1 MTVHEKLKPTYRL
14 SLGDW
19 KFQCFSD
26 PNPPAVPPQDPPPT
40 DPPNDPP
47 VTYTQEQLDTQLT
60 DAKKAAETQAKADLY
75 KKLGV
80 ESFKDLQDRL
90 GAAKTKEEAD
100 AVLRTSNETLTSE
113 NNSLKTELA
122 FVKAA
127 TSYKPHDADILFATV
142 KPLLQADPD
151 SGEITNMKEVLEQV
165 KTDKPFLFMSEEAA
179 PGGQGGGSQQRPGS
193 TAPGGGNPPA
203 PKTDYDK
210 GAELAK
216 KRSQK
221 N

>member
-1 MTVHEKLKPTYRL
+1 MKKINTNKFLRL
-14 SLGDW
+14 HLGN
-19 KFQCFSD
+19 FQFFSD
-26 PNPPAVPPQDPPPT
+26 PNTPADPPQDPPPT

-47 VTYTQEQLDTQLT
+47 VTYTQEQLDTQIT
-60 DAKKAAETQAKADLY
+60 DAKKATETQVKADLY

-80 ESFKDLQDRL
+80 ESFKDLQERL

-100 AVLRTSNETLTSE
+100 ATLRTTNESLSSE
-113 NNSLKTELA
+113 NGILKTELA

-127 TSYKPHDADILFATV
+127 ASYKPHDADILFATV
-142 KPLLQADPD
+142 KPLLQTDPD

-165 KTDKPFLFMSEEAA
+165 KTDKPFLFMSEEPA
-179 PGGQGGGSQQRPGS
+179 GGGQQRPGS

-203 PKTDYDK
+203 SKTDYDK

-216 KRSQK
+216 RRSQK

>member
-1 MTVHEKLKPTYRL
+1 MKQLFKLRLEKNLQY
-14 SLGDW
+14 
-19 KFQCFSD
+19 FSD
-26 PNPPAVPPQDPPPT
+26 PNPPADPPQDPPPN

-47 VTYTQEQLDTQLT
+47 VTYTQEQFDTQVA
-60 DAKKAAETQAKADLY
+60 DAKKAAETQAKADMY

-100 AVLRTSNETLTSE
+100 AVLRTTNETLTSE
-113 NNSLKTELA
+113 NGNLKTELA

-142 KPLLQADPD
+142 KPLLQTDPD

-165 KTDKPFLFMSEEAA
+165 KTKKPFLFVTEEIG
-179 PGGQGGGSQQRPGS
+179 GGQGGGSQKPGS
-193 TAPGGGNPPA
+193 TAPGGGNPPVSA
-203 PKTDYDK
+203 TDYDK

-216 KRSQK
+216 KRSQSYQK
-221 N
+221 

>member
-1 MTVHEKLKPTYRL
+1 MKLHEKVKPTFRL
-14 SLGDW
+14 RLGN
-19 KFQCFSD
+19 FQYFSD
-26 PNPPAVPPQDPPPT
+26 PNPPVDPPQDPPPT
-40 DPPNDPP
+40 DPPADPP
-47 VTYTQEQLDTQLT
+47 VTYTQEQLDTQIT
-60 DAKKAAETQAKADLY
+60 NAKNAAVTQAKADLY

-80 ESFKDLQDRL
+80 ESLKDLQDRL

-100 AVLRTSNETLTSE
+100 ATLRTSNETLTSE

-165 KTDKPFLFMSEEAA
+165 KTDKPFLFMSEEPAG
-179 PGGQGGGSQQRPGS
+179 GGQGGGGQQKPGS

-203 PKTDYDK
+203 SKTDYDK

-216 KRSQK
+216 RRSQAQQK
-221 N
+221 

>member
-1 MTVHEKLKPTYRL
+1 MKMINTNKFLRL
-14 SLGDW
+14 HLGS
-19 KFQCFSD
+19 FQFFSD
-26 PNPPAVPPQDPPPT
+26 PNTSADPPQDPPPT
-40 DPPNDPP
+40 DPPTEPP

-60 DAKKAAETQAKADLY
+60 DATKAAGQKAKQELY
-75 KKLGV
+75 KTLGV
-80 ESFKDLQDRL
+80 ESLKDLQDKL
-90 GAAKTKEEAD
+90 GASKTKEEAD
-100 AVLRTSNETLTSE
+100 AVLRTTNETLSSE
-113 NNSLKTELA
+113 NGSLKTELA

-142 KPLLQADPD
+142 KPLLQTDPD

-165 KTDKPFLFMSEEAA
+165 KTDKPFLFMSEEVA
-179 PGGQGGGSQQRPGS
+179 PGGQGGGGQQRPGS

-203 PKTDYDK
+203 SKTDYDL

>member
-1 MTVHEKLKPTYRL
+1 MTLAKEKKQYFGLRL
-14 SLGDW
+14 GNL
-19 KFQCFSD
+19 QHFSD
-26 PNPPAVPPQDPPPT
+26 PNPPADPPQDPPPN
-40 DPPNDPP
+40 DPPNDPS
-47 VTYTQEQLDTQLT
+47 VTYTQEQFDTQLA
-60 DAKKAAETQAKADLY
+60 DAKKSAETQAKADMY

-100 AVLRTSNETLTSE
+100 AVLRTTNETLASE
-113 NNSLKTELA
+113 NGSLKTELA

-142 KPLLQADPD
+142 KPLLQTDPD
-151 SGEITNMKEVLEQV
+151 SGEITNMKEVLEQM
-165 KTDKPFLFMSEEAA
+165 KTEKPFLFISEEAG
-179 PGGQGGGSQQRPGS
+179 GGQGGGSQKPGS

-203 PKTDYDK
+203 SATDYDK

-216 KRSQK
+216 KRSQSYQK
-221 N
+221 

>member
-1 MTVHEKLKPTYRL
+1 MKSLYKLRL
-14 SLGDW
+14 NL
-19 KFQCFSD
+19 QYFSD
-26 PNPPAVPPQDPPPT
+26 PNPPVDPPQDPPPT

-47 VTYTQEQLDTQLT
+47 VTYTQEQLDTQIT
-60 DAKKAAETQAKADLY
+60 DAKKATETQVKADFY

-80 ESFKDLQDRL
+80 ESFKDLQDKL
-90 GAAKTKEEAD
+90 GASRTKEEAD
-100 AVLRTSNETLTSE
+100 AVLRTTNETLSSE
-113 NNSLKTELA
+113 NGSLKTELA

-142 KPLLQADPD
+142 KPLLQTDPD

-165 KTDKPFLFMSEEAA
+165 KTDKPFLFMSEESTG
-179 PGGQGGGSQQRPGS
+179 GGQGGGGQQRPGS
-193 TAPGGGNPPA
+193 TAPGGGTPPA
-203 PKTDYDK
+203 SKTDYDL

>member
-1 MTVHEKLKPTYRL
+1 MKLHEKVKPTFRL
-14 SLGDW
+14 CLGN
-19 KFQCFSD
+19 FQYFSD
-26 PNPPAVPPQDPPPT
+26 PNPPADPPQDPPPT

-80 ESFKDLQDRL
+80 ESLKDLQDRL

-100 AVLRTSNETLTSE
+100 AVLRTSNETLTSK
-113 NNSLKTELA
+113 NSSLKTELA

-142 KPLLQADPD
+142 KPLLQTDPD

-165 KTDKPFLFMSEEAA
+165 KTDKPFLFVSEEAA
-179 PGGQGGGSQQRPGS
+179 PGGQGGGGQQRPGS

-203 PKTDYDK
+203 SKTDYDK

-216 KRSQK
+216 KRSQAQQK
-221 N
+221 

>member
-1 MTVHEKLKPTYRL
+1 MMKSLYKLRL
-14 SLGDW
+14 NL
-19 KFQCFSD
+19 QYFSD
-26 PNPPAVPPQDPPPT
+26 PNPPVDPPQDPPPT

-47 VTYTQEQLDTQLT
+47 VTYTQEQLDTQIT
-60 DAKKAAETQAKADLY
+60 DAKKATETQVKADFY

-80 ESFKDLQDRL
+80 ESFKDLQDKL
-90 GAAKTKEEAD
+90 GASRTKEEAD
-100 AVLRTSNETLTSE
+100 AVLRTTNETLSSE
-113 NNSLKTELA
+113 NGSLKTELA

-142 KPLLQADPD
+142 KPLLQTDPD

-165 KTDKPFLFMSEEAA
+165 KTDKPFLFMSEESTG
-179 PGGQGGGSQQRPGS
+179 GGQGGGGQQRPGS
-193 TAPGGGNPPA
+193 TAPGGGTPPA
-203 PKTDYDK
+203 SKTDYDL